1 VSRAEVRLVFNNL
14 EAGWQGRKLAL
25 SGHVGRGLQRRYR
38 PRARPRGA
46 ETQVKIV
53 ILQEKP
59 MTTMN
64 LVLLIAFAVVVV
76 LYMGRRRNRLNQE
89 D

>member
-1 VSRAEVRLVFNNL
+1 
-14 EAGWQGRKLAL
+14 
-25 SGHVGRGLQRRYR
+25 
-38 PRARPRGA
+38 
-46 ETQVKIV
+46 
-53 ILQEKP
+53 

-76 LYMGRRRNRLNQE
+76 LYMGRRRNRLSQE